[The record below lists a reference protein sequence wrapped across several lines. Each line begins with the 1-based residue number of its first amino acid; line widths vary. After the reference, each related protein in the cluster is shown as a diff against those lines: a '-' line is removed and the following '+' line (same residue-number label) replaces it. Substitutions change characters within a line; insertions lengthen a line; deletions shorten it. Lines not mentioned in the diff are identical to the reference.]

1 MKRFASA
8 LALVLIVFGTI
19 LFFAPRDL
27 ARVTRAGYQNMT
39 APLRDAVQKYERE
52 AIIRYAEAADNTT
65 NYHETMA
72 R

>member
-8 LALVLIVFGTI
+8 LALVSTGFATI
-19 LFFAPRDL
+19 LFFAPHDIV
-27 ARVTRAGYQNMT
+27 RVTRTGYQNMT